1 MTMQDLNDLTGFLRQ
16 WPHHP
21 GKMNVRRIKDAD
33 GCPKLQVRIDLGV
46 LQMEVEG
53 RPDGLNPPGFD
64 SLAAMHRA
72 MLEGRTSP
80 GGDTSPCELSRDEAK
95 ALRQEAIQYYHR
107 YVALFALD
115 DFEGV
120 IRDTTHSL
128 SILDLCREYAGHQED
143 RMMLEQFRPRII
155 MMRSRAEAE
164 HALGTSSPAAARGFL
179 ENGLEEIRRFLAAEG
194 RESSYEQLNEVHL
207 LTGMRDALIPR
218 LPASQRGELLER
230 LQAALDAENYEL
242 AAILR
247 DELKALQN

>member
-1 MTMQDLNDLTGFLRQ
+1 
-16 WPHHP
+16 
-21 GKMNVRRIKDAD
+21 
-33 GCPKLQVRIDLGV
+33 
-46 LQMEVEG
+46 
-53 RPDGLNPPGFD
+53 
-64 SLAAMHRA
+64 
-72 MLEGRTSP
+72 
-80 GGDTSPCELSRDEAK
+80 
-95 ALRQEAIQYYHR
+95 
-107 YVALFALD
+107 
-115 DFEGV
+115 
-120 IRDTTHSL
+120 
-128 SILDLCREYAGHQED
+128 
-143 RMMLEQFRPRII
+143 MMLEQFRPRII